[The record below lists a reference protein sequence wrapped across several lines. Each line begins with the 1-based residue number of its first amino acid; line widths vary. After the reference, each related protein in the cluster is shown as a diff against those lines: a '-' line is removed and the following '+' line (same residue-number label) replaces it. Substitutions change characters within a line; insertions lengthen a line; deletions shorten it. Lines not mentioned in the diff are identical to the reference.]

1 MRSFTIIIFTFN
13 SFILFSQKKVTAYH
27 KEYCSE
33 DITQKQCK
41 QRALKN
47 AKLEALRKAG
57 VGETIQSTS
66 TLSRNQ
72 NDEKFES
79 YFSND
84 ILINIGGAIKSWEY
98 VLNPQKGYD
107 EKINQFYFELS
118 INAKII
124 KFKSKPDPQFEA
136 QIEGI
141 KGSYKSSTN
150 NKDNFEFSV
159 TTSIDC
165 YMKIFYVNDSEAQI
179 LYPVR
184 VAEHAEAIKNATN
197 KLIKAKQ
204 PFKNIDYITPF
215 SEKEK
220 ELGKLIFIFTKD
232 EFFYPFSKANEN
244 GHYIRTSTDKIFEWY
259 MKIEPENKIIK
270 YEQFSISR

>member
-1 MRSFTIIIFTFN
+1 MRSFTIIIFTLN
-13 SFILFSQKKVTAYH
+13 SFLLFSQKKVTAYH

-98 VLNPQKGYD
+98 VLNHPQ
-107 EKINQFYFELS
+107 IM
-118 INAKII
+118 KII
-124 KFKSKPDPQFEA
+124 
-136 QIEGI
+136 
-141 KGSYKSSTN
+141 
-150 NKDNFEFSV
+150 
-159 TTSIDC
+159 
-165 YMKIFYVNDSEAQI
+165 
-179 LYPVR
+179 
-184 VAEHAEAIKNATN
+184 
-197 KLIKAKQ
+197 
-204 PFKNIDYITPF
+204 
-215 SEKEK
+215 
-220 ELGKLIFIFTKD
+220 
-232 EFFYPFSKANEN
+232 
-244 GHYIRTSTDKIFEWY
+244 
-259 MKIEPENKIIK
+259 
-270 YEQFSISR
+270 